1 MRDQLRTDQLEL
13 RLPLPSDADELHEIF
28 SDPTTHT
35 IGGGPFV
42 AREQTTRWIERR
54 QAAYQHH
61 GLAWY
66 LVRSRED
73 GGLLGNCGLLVGRAC
88 ETEPE
93 IGYMIRFSHQRR
105 GYAGEAGRAV
115 VAEAASAGFRTLWST
130 IRPANTASCRVIER
144 LGFRVQFETD
154 DDGPMRYY
162 VRRLDEPGG
171 VRAGLT

>member
-1 MRDQLRTDQLEL
+1 MREHVQTTRLEL
-13 RLPLPSDADELHEIF
+13 RLPLPSDADELHVIF

-42 AREQTTRWIERR
+42 AREQTTNWIARR
-54 QAAYQHH
+54 QLAYSEH

-66 LVRSRED
+66 LVRLRES
-73 GGLLGNCGLLVGRAC
+73 GALLGNCGLLVGRAT

-93 IGYMIRFSHQRR
+93 IGYMIRSTHQRN
-105 GYAGEAGRAV
+105 GYASEAARAV
-115 VAEAASAGFRTLWST
+115 VAEAESAGFRTLWST

-144 LGFRVQFETD
+144 LGFRVQREAD

-162 VRRLDEPGG
+162 VRNLE
-171 VRAGLT
+171 A